1 MGEAKTKPTGIP
13 VDAFIQAAEPPARRD
28 EGVALAAMMARVTG
42 EPAAMWGPS
51 IVGFGRYHYRYESG
65 RTGEMCRVGFSP
77 RKAAISLYVDAG
89 DGMDDL
95 LARLGPHTIGKSC
108 LYVKKLAAVDAAVLE
123 AIVARAWQ
131 RSHAAWPD

>member
-1 MGEAKTKPTGIP
+1 MSEAKTKPTG
-13 VDAFIQAAEPPARRD
+13 VSVETFLAAAEPPPRRA
-28 EGVALAAMMARVTG
+28 EGQALAAMMARVTG

-95 LARLGPHTIGKSC
+95 LARLGPHSIGKSC

-131 RSHAAWPD
+131 RSHATWPD